1 MADFVIGTARDTSLY
16 IQIGNTRYP
25 LHISTEAK
33 NINGLSDT
41 IIEVL
46 RNDRQLLSEI
56 VDYLLHNTN
65 LLSDYAKKSDITTV
79 YKYKGSVNTYSALP
93 EARYNTIGDV
103 YNIIQ
108 ADETNKINAGDNVV
122 WTGTTWDNLA
132 GIVKIDLS
140 PTVFNVTG
148 KDDVL
153 TVTKGDGSSYNI
165 VVNKVG
171 HAATADSATSASKIT
186 NVDTAVFTINA
197 DRQVWMSDLEDSNK
211 PVKGNLTYNT
221 STNTLTLGT
230 TNNGQIIGNATSS
243 NYLTL
248 QVIPSNTDLNTITT
262 PGEYGSNTDTVT
274 GTLKNLPYA
283 VKGDNTAESF
293 HLSVFKD
300 INTNN
305 SIKQILMTQ
314 TSGRE
319 WYRYINGTTITSWTK
334 FNSGT
339 ADTLTTGRTIITNLA
354 STQSA
359 TFDGSTNITPGVSGI
374 LPVANGGT
382 GSSSLNSI
390 TVGNAKTADV
400 LTTGRSITT
409 NLAST
414 QSATFDGS
422 KDVTP
427 GVSGVLPV
435 ANGGTGSND
444 LSKVNVGSA
453 TKLQT
458 ARSVTTNLA
467 STTAASFDGTA
478 NITPGVS
485 GILPVANGGTG
496 SNSLANI
503 NVGTATK
510 LQTARTISLIGNATG
525 STSFD
530 GSGNV
535 SINTTVNESK
545 HAVLADTL
553 KSSPATETS
562 TVARPVW
569 LSWENDNTKQ
579 TVSSNLTYTC
589 STKTLAATNFKG
601 HLAGNA
607 DSATKLSTARTV
619 QTNLASTTSASFDG
633 SANVT
638 PGVTGILPVANGGTG
653 ASSLANIT
661 VGKATTSNTATTANS
676 AAKLSTARTITTN
689 LASTTSASFDGTA
702 NVTPGV
708 SGILPVANGGTGSTS
723 LANITVGKAT
733 ADASGNNIN
742 STYVKSVTYSGHTV
756 TVTKGDGTTSTF
768 DTADNNTTYP
778 VATTTAN
785 GLMTSTDK
793 TKLNG
798 IATGAEVNQNA
809 FSNITVGSTT
819 IAADSKT
826 DTLTLVAG
834 SNITL
839 TPDAANDKITIST
852 TASVSDA
859 DLAKA
864 NAGSATKL
872 QTARTIQTNLASTAS
887 ASFDG
892 TANITPGVSGI
903 LPVANGGT
911 GSSSLASI
919 TVGKATSD
927 ASGNIITDTYAK
939 KTDITVKG
947 IKVTGATSPL
957 VPDSSGVVTIP
968 NADMSKYATLSSL
981 SSYQTKLTFDNT
993 PTADS
998 KNPVTSDGIKKYI
1011 DNNMHSVSDT
1021 DLSKK
1026 VSKGGDTMTGLLEFN
1041 NSSTDTDV
1049 NNVRIGGLSSSLG
1062 IQALAGSNPGI
1073 SLMIYN
1079 NSKSFWSSAAVGGT
1093 IEYNN
1098 DTKSIDFVFNS

>member
-46 RNDRQLLSEI
+46 RNDKQLLTEI

-65 LLSDYAKKSDITTV
+65 LLSDYAKKSDISTV

-93 EARYNTIGDV
+93 EARYNTLGDV

-108 ADETNKINAGDNVV
+108 ADEANKINAGDNVV

-171 HAATADSATSASKIT
+171 HASTADSATSASKFT
-186 NVDTAVFTINA
+186 NVETATFTINA
-197 DRQVWMSDLEDSNK
+197 DRPVWMSDSEDSNK

-248 QVIPSNTDLNTITT
+248 QIIPSNTDLNTITT

-283 VKGDNTAESF
+283 VKSDNTAESF

-300 INTNN
+300 VNTNN

-319 WYRYINGTTITSWTK
+319 WYRYINGTTITNWTK

-339 ADTLTTGRTIITNLA
+339 ADTLTTGRSIITNLA
-354 STQSA
+354 STKTA
-359 TFDGSTNITPGVSGI
+359 TFDGSTNITPGVTGI
-374 LPVANGGT
+374 LPEANGGT

-400 LTTGRSITT
+400 LTTGRNITT

-414 QSATFDGS
+414 QSATFNGS
-422 KDVTP
+422 KDITP

-435 ANGGTGSND
+435 ANGGTGNTD
-444 LSKVNVGSA
+444 LAKVNVGSA

-467 STTAASFDGTA
+467 STTAATFDGTA

-496 SNSLANI
+496 SSSLANI

-510 LQTARTISLIGNATG
+510 LQTARTISLTGNATG

-553 KSSPATETS
+553 KSSSATETS

-569 LSWENDNTKQ
+569 LSWEGDNTKQ
-579 TVSSNLTYTC
+579 TVTPNLTYTC
-589 STKTLAATNFKG
+589 STKTLTATNFKG

-633 SANVT
+633 SAN
-638 PGVTGILPVANGGTG
+638 
-653 ASSLANIT
+653 
-661 VGKATTSNTATTANS
+661 
-676 AAKLSTARTITTN
+676 
-689 LASTTSASFDGTA
+689 
-702 NVTPGV
+702 
-708 SGILPVANGGTGSTS
+708 
-723 LANITVGKAT
+723 
-733 ADASGNNIN
+733 
-742 STYVKSVTYSGHTV
+742 
-756 TVTKGDGTTSTF
+756 
-768 DTADNNTTYP
+768 
-778 VATTTAN
+778 
-785 GLMTSTDK
+785 
-793 TKLNG
+793 
-798 IATGAEVNQNA
+798 
-809 FSNITVGSTT
+809 
-819 IAADSKT
+819 
-826 DTLTLVAG
+826 
-834 SNITL
+834 
-839 TPDAANDKITIST
+839 
-852 TASVSDA
+852 
-859 DLAKA
+859 
-864 NAGSATKL
+864 
-872 QTARTIQTNLASTAS
+872 
-887 ASFDG
+887 
-892 TANITPGVSGI
+892 ITPGVSGI

-911 GSSSLASI
+911 GSGSLANI
-919 TVGKATSD
+919 TVGRATSD
-927 ASGNIITDTYAK
+927 ASGNNISSTYVKKAGDTITGPILYSKTPSNDSELINKAYTDKLASATPLKKYTLDLSALDENTFYPVVLYERNECVEAEILSRSGVSPYGQDVLSFSAYCNGTGDGSHHITIKNYFISNTSKIAIGCLAEGHTHGGVCVWFRGGSPSPYTIISSIKPILYENGWTLYGGNKYEQIATVGSTYHGAETGNVNLDIVLNPLDLPNNSAKNFTYTTYGTFEKAIKDASGNVITDTYAK

-968 NADMSKYATLSSL
+968 NADMSNYATISSL

-1049 NNVRIGGLSSSLG
+1049 NIVRIGGLSSSLG

-1073 SLMIYN
+1073 SLMTYN

>member
-46 RNDRQLLSEI
+46 RNDKQLLTEI

-65 LLSDYAKKSDITTV
+65 LLSDYAKKSDISTV

-93 EARYNTIGDV
+93 EARYNTLGDV

-108 ADETNKINAGDNVV
+108 ADEANKINAGDNVV

-171 HAATADSATSASKIT
+171 HASTADSATSASKFT
-186 NVDTAVFTINA
+186 NVETATFTINA
-197 DRQVWMSDLEDSNK
+197 DRPVWMSDSEDSNK

-248 QVIPSNTDLNTITT
+248 QIIPSNTDLNTITT

-283 VKGDNTAESF
+283 VKSDNTAESF

-300 INTNN
+300 VNTNN

-319 WYRYINGTTITSWTK
+319 WYRYINGTTITNWTK

-339 ADTLTTGRTIITNLA
+339 ADTLTTGRSIITNLA
-354 STQSA
+354 STKTA
-359 TFDGSTNITPGVSGI
+359 TFDGSTNITPGVTGI
-374 LPVANGGT
+374 LPEANGGT

-400 LTTGRSITT
+400 LTTGRNITT

-414 QSATFDGS
+414 QSATFNGS
-422 KDVTP
+422 KDITP

-435 ANGGTGSND
+435 ANGGTGNTD
-444 LSKVNVGSA
+444 LAKVNVGSA

-467 STTAASFDGTA
+467 STTAATFDGTA

-496 SNSLANI
+496 SSSLANI

-510 LQTARTISLIGNATG
+510 LQTARTISLTGNATG

-553 KSSPATETS
+553 KSSSATETS

-569 LSWENDNTKQ
+569 LSWEGDNTKQ
-579 TVSSNLTYTC
+579 TVTPNLTYTC
-589 STKTLAATNFKG
+589 STKTLTATNFKG

-619 QTNLASTTSASFDG
+619 QTNLASTSSASFDG
-633 SANVT
+633 SAN
-638 PGVTGILPVANGGTG
+638 I
-653 ASSLANIT
+653 
-661 VGKATTSNTATTANS
+661 
-676 AAKLSTARTITTN
+676 
-689 LASTTSASFDGTA
+689 
-702 NVTPGV
+702 TPGV
-708 SGILPVANGGTGSTS
+708 SGILPVANGGTGASS
-723 LANITVGKAT
+723 LSSITVGKAT
-733 ADASGNNIN
+733 TADSAANADKVDGYHESSFLRYRASASAAGEDTLWSQIGIKQYNEKLPKGISGTYNYGAVVSLPGDGPRLDIWYNHQCSANGDGLWYRSGWDADQKAWARLIDSNNYTIYTPTKTGTGASGTWDINISGTAAKATSDSSGNNIN

-756 TVTKGDGTTSTF
+756 TVTKGNGTTSTF
-768 DTADNNTTYP
+768 NTADTNTTYP

-785 GLMTSTDK
+785 GLMASTDK

-809 FSNITVGSTT
+809 FSNVTVGSTT
-819 IAADSKT
+819 ISADNKT

-839 TPDAANDKITIST
+839 TPDATNDKITIS
-852 TASVSDA
+852 
-859 DLAKA
+859 
-864 NAGSATKL
+864 
-872 QTARTIQTNLASTAS
+872 STA
-887 ASFDG
+887 
-892 TANITPGVSGI
+892 T
-903 LPVANGGT
+903 
-911 GSSSLASI
+911 
-919 TVGKATSD
+919 
-927 ASGNIITDTYAK
+927 
-939 KTDITVKG
+939 
-947 IKVTGATSPL
+947 
-957 VPDSSGVVTIP
+957 
-968 NADMSKYATLSSL
+968 
-981 SSYQTKLTFDNT
+981 
-993 PTADS
+993 
-998 KNPVTSDGIKKYI
+998 
-1011 DNNMHSVSDT
+1011 VSDT
-1021 DLSKK
+1021 DLNNK
-1026 VSKGGDTMTGLLEFN
+1026 VAKAGDTMTGLLKFAN
-1041 NSSTDTDV
+1041 VSTDATSSPE
-1049 NNVRIGGLSSSLG
+1049 NNITIGGLNGSLG
-1062 IQALAGSNPGI
+1062 IQALQGYKAGV
-1073 SLMIYN
+1073 SLMNYSTTW
-1079 NSKSFWSSAAVGGT
+1079 NSTVESGT